1 MKKFYSLIPILF
13 VFTFCIAQKVSTPDK
28 IYGQL
33 FHDVQMNKV
42 FADGKTFVDC
52 LPKRSPSAILADYNK
67 HKKSDS
73 FNLKRFVSEN
83 FQVPVNPADSYQT
96 DTTDD
101 VSAHIKKLWKV
112 LRRDP
117 DKVVEGS
124 SLLALPYPYIVPG
137 GRFREIY
144 YWDSYFTMLGLKES
158 GEIEMI
164 ENMVKN
170 FAFLINTYGHIP
182 NGNRTY
188 YLGRSQPPFFAAMVN
203 LLAEVKGDSIYKQFL
218 QALEKEYRF
227 WMEGSAKLV
236 PGQAY
241 RRVVKLKDGTILN
254 RYWDDSTSPR
264 QESYKEDIET
274 AEEAVRHF
282 ITVALFRDAA
292 HQKKAT
298 DDLRRKMYRHLR
310 AGAESGI
317 DFSSRWFD
325 DGQNL
330 STIHTTDFIPPDLN
344 ALLYNLEMT
353 IAKAKMKQRDEIFS
367 NEFRKKANNRLKA
380 IQKYCYNSSIGY
392 YTDYDFVKMQKSNSV
407 TPGGMY
413 PFFFFESG
421 HDVTMINRMAAVVRA
436 RLLKDGGI
444 VTSEKNTGQQWDAPN
459 GWPPLVWMTV
469 GGLEKTGQKDLAK
482 EIGHRWIS
490 LNVKVYRQT
499 GKLMEKYD
507 VEDTRKLAGGGEYP
521 SQDGFGWTNGVL
533 LRLISMYG
541 MPSANA
547 GKSVN
552 GSRLTVNSR

>member
-1 MKKFYSLIPILF
+1 
-13 VFTFCIAQKVSTPDK
+13 
-28 IYGQL
+28 
-33 FHDVQMNKV
+33 
-42 FADGKTFVDC
+42 
-52 LPKRSPSAILADYNK
+52 
-67 HKKSDS
+67 
-73 FNLKRFVSEN
+73 
-83 FQVPVNPADSYQT
+83 
-96 DTTDD
+96 
-101 VSAHIKKLWKV
+101 
-112 LRRDP
+112 
-117 DKVVEGS
+117 
-124 SLLALPYPYIVPG
+124 
-137 GRFREIY
+137 
-144 YWDSYFTMLGLKES
+144 
-158 GEIEMI
+158 
-164 ENMVKN
+164 
-170 FAFLINTYGHIP
+170 
-182 NGNRTY
+182 
-188 YLGRSQPPFFAAMVN
+188 MVN

-218 QALEKEYRF
+218 PALEKEYRF

-469 GGLEKTGQKDLAK
+469 GGLEKYKSALVRPETVINKYIDPNWQPH
-482 EIGHRWIS
+482 IHTPPFPSYVSGHS
-490 LNVKVYRQT
+490 VVSAAAAEVLTDVYGDNFSYT
-499 GKLMEKYD
+499 
-507 VEDTRKLAGGGEYP
+507 DTSETE
-521 SQDGFGWTNGVL
+521 FGIAE
-533 LRLISMYG
+533 RSF
-541 MPSANA
+541 
-547 GKSVN
+547 KSFRDAALEASF
-552 GSRLTVNSR
+552 SRLYGGIHYRFDLVEGTKQGITLGQHVVQRLRMRKKDQLLTNQNLTN